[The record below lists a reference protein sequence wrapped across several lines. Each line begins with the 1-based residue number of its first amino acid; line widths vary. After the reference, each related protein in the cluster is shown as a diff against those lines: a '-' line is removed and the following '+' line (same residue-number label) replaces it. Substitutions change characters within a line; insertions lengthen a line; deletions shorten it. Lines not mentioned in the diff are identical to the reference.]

1 MCKGKRS
8 LSRRKDEPVT
18 EAVST
23 PEIATMSKR
32 NGPMDQGITA
42 QLLASG
48 TSWTSLWASSRMTP
62 ISAFSLFDPLRYT
75 FDPSEKI
82 SRAF

>member
-1 MCKGKRS
+1 
-8 LSRRKDEPVT
+8 
-18 EAVST
+18 
-23 PEIATMSKR
+23 
-32 NGPMDQGITA
+32 MDQGITA

-82 SRAF
+82 SRAL